1 MQRGKRKTWIT
12 GEESTGI
19 FCIIHSGRHVYC
31 TGRICDIYSWAHLTA
46 AGCTITK
53 PIMAFAFASALSLVV
68 MAGAELFTG
77 NNFVMAAGS
86 FMGQVSWAN
95 TVKVWVVC
103 YLGNLVGALLG
114 AVMFVAAG
122 VPTGTVGEFFANTA
136 ATKMGGAAG
145 QLFVK
150 GIMCNLMV
158 CLAVWCCTKM
168 KTESGKLIMIFWC
181 IFIFMVCGFE
191 HSIANMSVMAI
202 GLMSPNGVA
211 GLTIAG
217 YFHNLLWVNTWKYY
231 WWQHLC
237 CTAVLFNPKEIKG
250 QLPYIWIP
258 YKSGASAILSV
269 PRLLYVYRYVRIYF
283 ICF

>member
-1 MQRGKRKTWIT
+1 
-12 GEESTGI
+12 
-19 FCIIHSGRHVYC
+19 
-31 TGRICDIYSWAHLTA
+31 
-46 AGCTITK
+46 
-53 PIMAFAFASALSLVV
+53 
-68 MAGAELFTG
+68 
-77 NNFVMAAGS
+77 MAAGS

-211 GLTIAG
+211 GLTVAG
-217 YFHNLLWVNTWKYY
+217 YFHNLLWVTLGNIAGGALLVAFPYY
-231 WWQHLC
+231 IIQ
-237 CTAVLFNPKEIKG
+237 KEK
-250 QLPYIWIP
+250 
-258 YKSGASAILSV
+258 K
-269 PRLLYVYRYVRIYF
+269 
-283 ICF
+283 